1 MVGNDSPTL
10 KDLDLVTSPYFFKA
24 QAKSRPLLYLAGNTE
39 RDSREVGS
47 PSASVSS
54 FWLVLSLGLLLH
66 NRHSEGPRRV
76 CGHPKRRWKI

>member
-1 MVGNDSPTL
+1 MVGNDSSHFEGLWTWSHLPI
-10 KDLDLVTSPYFFKA
+10 FKA

-54 FWLVLSLGLLLH
+54 FWLVLESWLPLLH

-76 CGHPKRRWKI
+76 CGHPKRRQI